1 MHVYRDIYYKIRKNK
16 WSSDYMPYDW
26 RVPFSW
32 PLMNHSRTY
41 AMDWKKHVLGSCCG
55 VPFTNMD

>member
-1 MHVYRDIYYKIRKNK
+1 MHVYRNIYYKISKNK
-16 WSSDYMPYDW
+16 WSADNIPYDL

-41 AMDWKKHVLGSCCG
+41 AMDC
-55 VPFTNMD
+55 